1 MHPQG
6 LLRLGAVTL
15 ALLLALL
22 GALHSAS
29 AQELNTLRLDI
40 RKTEVKEGNFTLY
53 FTLLDADQLAVK
65 EIDPG
70 SLQLLSADNQQPL
83 NMDQPDLKL
92 LSDTNHPV
100 AVMFVVAN
108 YRAFN
113 EQTTKSRSA
122 IAEFIGK
129 MRPEDLAGVVH
140 YGDTYHYTG
149 LTYEAPRLAETVN
162 GIKDS
167 DDGIP
172 RIFAAVSQAL
182 RKFEQEGGSQKID
195 LRYLVVVSDGY
206 GPWVGDKTS
215 KSRDRKID
223 QTSKRLQELGI
234 IPIIIGFSPTG
245 DPEDQGLTM
254 LRQLAARSKGTF
266 RGPKDGEEM
275 FQALDGAYQEV
286 FNSHVLNFKNSQLEP
301 NKTHK
306 VRLAA
311 KVKALE
317 VKSPPAEIAIPKPEG
332 IDLFWWIVGG
342 SVCLFLGLI
351 VAIIVGFVVWQR
363 KKKAAAPPPE
373 PMYEAPVMGAAPM
386 AVGMVAPAMA
396 PQPHDDK
403 PPAQY
408 FGKFK
413 AVSGSLHG
421 RTFYIVDEQT
431 TIGRVDGNTIVLQDP
446 SVSSKHAG
454 VRVRDGNRYEL
465 HDFGSTNGVF
475 INGKRIKK
483 QFLKDGDKVRVGDLE
498 FVFNVE

>member
-1 MHPQG
+1 MQG
-6 LLRLGAVTL
+6 ISRIGAAVLTLLVLFLGSLTA
-15 ALLLALL
+15 A
-22 GALHSAS
+22 G

-40 RKTEVKEGNFTLY
+40 RKADVKADQFTLY

-83 NMDQPDLKL
+83 NMSKPELKL
-92 LSDTNHPV
+92 LSDTQHPV

-149 LTYEAPRLAETVN
+149 LTYEAPRLGESVQA
-162 GIKDS
+162 IKDS

-172 RIFAAVSQAL
+172 RFFAALSQAL
-182 RKFEQEGGSQKID
+182 RKFEQEGNSQKID
-195 LRYLVVVSDGY
+195 LRYLVIVSDGY

-223 QTSKRLQELGI
+223 QTAKRMQELGI
-234 IPIIIGFSPTG
+234 IPIVIGYSPTG

-266 RGPKDGEEM
+266 RSPSDGEEM

-286 FNSHVLNFKNSQLEP
+286 FNSHVLTFSNTQMEA

-306 VRLAA
+306 VRLVA

-332 IDLFWWIVGG
+332 VDLFWWIVGG
-342 SVCLFLGLI
+342 SACLFLGLV
-351 VAIIVGFVVWQR
+351 VAIIIGFVVWQR
-363 KKKAAAPPPE
+363 KKKAAAPPE
-373 PMYEAPVMGAAPM
+373 PVYDAPMPVMGAAPAM
-386 AVGMVAPAMA
+386 AMGMVAPAMA
-396 PQPHDDK
+396 PQQYDDS
-403 PPAQY
+403 PPPQY

-421 RTFYIVDEQT
+421 RTFYIVEEQT
-431 TIGRVDGNTIVLQDP
+431 TIGRVEGNTIMLQDA

-498 FVFNVE
+498 FVFTVE